1 MEEKRRLC
9 YGETAFP
16 KSVCFPESSISETQY
31 PWYALLTEGKLPEER
46 PEQIPSS
53 WLVSPKWMKLLEES
67 FVKNGED
74 WNTLLHYGV
83 MLYEQMDE
91 EHVASAA
98 SVWLEY
104 PKYTELARQAFRRSV
119 E

>member
-1 MEEKRRLC
+1 MASITEVDEAFGGELC
-9 YGETAFP
+9 KEWRGLEY
-16 KSVCFPESSISETQY
+16 SV
-31 PWYALLTEGKLPEER
+31 
-46 PEQIPSS
+46 
-53 WLVSPKWMKLLEES
+53 
-67 FVKNGED
+67 
-74 WNTLLHYGV
+74 HYGV